1 MLKKVFIIIIII
13 LSFVFYGCSS
23 MPDARNS
30 TVLLYLSHKV
40 EGPIYIPRADSGKE
54 YDKPV
59 DNTKA
64 SKKEKAKADTS
75 KKEDKTTATKTTK
88 TDTKEDKTK
97 TATAKS
103 DTSKTEDKTTT
114 ATAKADT
121 SKKQQEKVDS
131 SKKEDKTTATKT
143 TKTDTKEDKTTA
155 TKTTKTDTK
164 EDKTKTATA
173 KADTSKTEDKTK
185 TTTATAK
192 ADTSKKQQE
201 KVDSSKR
208 NDINYQ
214 YVTNT
219 YNGYQTRVTDGRG
232 EMLILEKPIRF
243 AFEKYNVTSD
253 YNESIKYVADYLKE
267 NTNVRM
273 VVEGH
278 TDRVGPKA
286 FNKGLSSRRSRAVI
300 TKLTR
305 AGIKRDRLISSGVD
319 FRYLEYNLNRL
330 NRRVEFIIIRDDED
344 LANYKEKVE

>member
-23 MPDARNS
+23 TPDTRNS

-88 TDTKEDKTK
+88 TDAKEDKTK
-97 TATAKS
+97 TTTTSKA
-103 DTSKTEDKTTT
+103 DTSKTEDKTKTTT

-131 SKKEDKTTATKT
+131 SKKEDKTTAK
-143 TKTDTKEDKTTA
+143 
-155 TKTTKTDTK
+155 KTTKTDTK

-173 KADTSKTEDKTK
+173 KADTSKTEDKT
-185 TTTATAK
+185 TTTTAK

-278 TDRVGPKA
+278 TDRVGPKE
-286 FNKGLSSRRSRAVI
+286 FNKGLSLKRSRATI

-305 AGIKRDRLISSGVD
+305 NGIKRDRLIPSGVNSR
-319 FRYLEYNLNRL
+319 FLEYNLNRL
-330 NRRVEFIIIRDDED
+330 NRRVEFIIIRSDED
-344 LANYKEKVE
+344 LTNYINKVK

>member
-23 MPDARNS
+23 TPDARNS

-88 TDTKEDKTK
+88 TDTSKDKTK
-97 TATAKS
+97 TTTTSKA

-114 ATAKADT
+114 AATKADT

-143 TKTDTKEDKTTA
+143 TKTDTKEDK
-155 TKTTKTDTK
+155 K
-164 EDKTKTATA
+164 
-173 KADTSKTEDKTK
+173 K

-278 TDRVGPKA
+278 TDRVGPKK
-286 FNKGLSSRRSRAVI
+286 FNEGLSSRRSRAVI

>member
-23 MPDARNS
+23 TPDTRNS

-40 EGPIYIPRADSGKE
+40 EGPLYIPRADSGKE

-64 SKKEKAKADTS
+64 SKKEKTKADTS

-97 TATAKS
+97 TATAKA

-114 ATAKADT
+114 TTAKADT

-143 TKTDTKEDKTTA
+143 TKTDTKEDK
-155 TKTTKTDTK
+155 K
-164 EDKTKTATA
+164 KTATA

-305 AGIKRDRLISSGVD
+305 AGIKKDRLISSGVD

-344 LANYKEKVE
+344 LSNYKEKVK

>member
-64 SKKEKAKADTS
+64 SKKEKTKADTS

-97 TATAKS
+97 TATAKA

-114 ATAKADT
+114 TTAKADT

-131 SKKEDKTTATKT
+131 SK
-143 TKTDTKEDKTTA
+143 KEDKTTA

-192 ADTSKKQQE
+192 ADTSKKQQD

-208 NDINYQ
+208 NDITY
-214 YVTNT
+214 YTTNT

-305 AGIKRDRLISSGVD
+305 AGIKKDRLISSGVD

>member
-23 MPDARNS
+23 TPDTRNS

-88 TDTKEDKTK
+88 TDAKEDKTK
-97 TATAKS
+97 
-103 DTSKTEDKTTT
+103 T

-131 SKKEDKTTATKT
+131 SKKEDKTTAK
-143 TKTDTKEDKTTA
+143 
-155 TKTTKTDTK
+155 KTTKTDTK
-164 EDKTKTATA
+164 EDKTK
-173 KADTSKTEDKTK
+173 
-185 TTTATAK
+185 TATAK

-305 AGIKRDRLISSGVD
+305 AGIKKDRLISSGVD

>member
-30 TVLLYLSHKV
+30 TVLLYVSRNI

-103 DTSKTEDKTTT
+103 DTSKTEDKTT
-114 ATAKADT
+114 
-121 SKKQQEKVDS
+121 
-131 SKKEDKTTATKT
+131 
-143 TKTDTKEDKTTA
+143 A

-164 EDKTKTATA
+164 EDKTKTTTTS
-173 KADTSKTEDKTK
+173 KADTSKTEDKT
-185 TTTATAK
+185 TTTTAK

-208 NDINYQ
+208 NDITY
-214 YVTNT
+214 YTTNT

-243 AFEKYNVTSD
+243 AFEKYNVTSA

-278 TDRVGPKA
+278 TDRVGPKK

-330 NRRVEFIIIRDDED
+330 NRRVEFIIIRSDED
-344 LANYKEKVE
+344 LANYKEKVK

>member
-23 MPDARNS
+23 TPDARNS

-64 SKKEKAKADTS
+64 SKKENAKADTS

-88 TDTKEDKTK
+88 TDTKEDKKK
-97 TATAKS
+97 TATAKA

-143 TKTDTKEDKTTA
+143 TKTDTKEDKT
-155 TKTTKTDTK
+155 
-164 EDKTKTATA
+164 KTATT
-173 KADTSKTEDKTK
+173 KSDTSKTEDK

-192 ADTSKKQQE
+192 ADTSKKQQD
-201 KVDSSKR
+201 KADSSKR

-305 AGIKRDRLISSGVD
+305 AGIKKDRLISSGVD

>member
-23 MPDARNS
+23 TPDARNS
-30 TVLLYLSHKV
+30 TVLLYVSHKV
-40 EGPIYIPRADSGKE
+40 EGPLYIPRADSGKE

-64 SKKEKAKADTS
+64 SKKEDKTTATKTTKTDTSKKEDKTKTTTTSKADTSKTKDKTTTATAKADTS

-97 TATAKS
+97 T
-103 DTSKTEDKTTT
+103 TTT
-114 ATAKADT
+114 
-121 SKKQQEKVDS
+121 S
-131 SKKEDKTTATKT
+131 
-143 TKTDTKEDKTTA
+143 
-155 TKTTKTDTK
+155 
-164 EDKTKTATA
+164 
-173 KADTSKTEDKTK
+173 KADTSKTEDKT
-185 TTTATAK
+185 ATAK
-192 ADTSKKQQE
+192 SDTSKKQQE

-208 NDINYQ
+208 NDITY
-214 YVTNT
+214 YTTNT

-243 AFEKYNVTSD
+243 AFEKYNVTSA

-278 TDRVGPKA
+278 TDRVGPKK
-286 FNKGLSSRRSRAVI
+286 FNKGLSLRRSRAVI

-305 AGIKRDRLISSGVD
+305 AGIKKDRLISSGVD

-330 NRRVEFIIIRDDED
+330 NRRVEFIIIRSDED

>member
-30 TVLLYLSHKV
+30 TVLLYVSRNI

-64 SKKEKAKADTS
+64 S

-103 DTSKTEDKTTT
+103 DISKTEDKTT
-114 ATAKADT
+114 
-121 SKKQQEKVDS
+121 S
-131 SKKEDKTTATKT
+131 
-143 TKTDTKEDKTTA
+143 

-164 EDKTKTATA
+164 EDKTKTTTTS
-173 KADTSKTEDKTK
+173 KADTSKTEDKT
-185 TTTATAK
+185 TTTTAK

-208 NDINYQ
+208 NDITY
-214 YVTNT
+214 YTTNT

-243 AFEKYNVTSD
+243 AFEKYNVTSA

-278 TDRVGPKA
+278 TDRVGPKK
-286 FNKGLSSRRSRAVI
+286 FNKGLSSRRSRAV
-300 TKLTR
+300 TK
-305 AGIKRDRLISSGVD
+305 
-319 FRYLEYNLNRL
+319 
-330 NRRVEFIIIRDDED
+330 
-344 LANYKEKVE
+344 

>member
-97 TATAKS
+97 TA
-103 DTSKTEDKTTT
+103 
-114 ATAKADT
+114 
-121 SKKQQEKVDS
+121 
-131 SKKEDKTTATKT
+131 
-143 TKTDTKEDKTTA
+143 
-155 TKTTKTDTK
+155 
-164 EDKTKTATA
+164 
-173 KADTSKTEDKTK
+173 
-185 TTTATAK
+185 TATAK

>member
-23 MPDARNS
+23 MPDTRNS

-97 TATAKS
+97 TATAK
-103 DTSKTEDKTTT
+103 
-114 ATAKADT
+114 
-121 SKKQQEKVDS
+121 
-131 SKKEDKTTATKT
+131 
-143 TKTDTKEDKTTA
+143 
-155 TKTTKTDTK
+155 
-164 EDKTKTATA
+164 
-173 KADTSKTEDKTK
+173 ADTSKTEDKAK
-185 TTTATAK
+185 TTTTTAK

-305 AGIKRDRLISSGVD
+305 AGIKKDRLISSGVD

>member
-23 MPDARNS
+23 TPDTRNS

-64 SKKEKAKADTS
+64 SKKEKTKADTS

-97 TATAKS
+97 TATAKA

-131 SKKEDKTTATKT
+131 SKKEDKTTAK
-143 TKTDTKEDKTTA
+143 
-155 TKTTKTDTK
+155 KTTKTDTK

-173 KADTSKTEDKTK
+173 EVDTSKTEDKAKTK
-185 TTTATAK
+185 TATAK

-208 NDINYQ
+208 NDITY
-214 YVTNT
+214 YTTNT

-243 AFEKYNVTSD
+243 AFEKYNVTSA

-305 AGIKRDRLISSGVD
+305 AGIKKDRLISSGVD

-330 NRRVEFIIIRDDED
+330 NRRVEFIIIRSDED

>member
-1 MLKKVFIIIIII
+1 MLKKVFIIII
-13 LSFVFYGCSS
+13 LPFAFYSCSS
-23 MPDARNS
+23 IPTTRNS
-30 TVLLYLSHKV
+30 TVVLYLSHNI
-40 EGPIYIPRADSGKE
+40 EGPIYIPRADSGK
-54 YDKPV
+54 KPV

-97 TATAKS
+97 TTTTSKA
-103 DTSKTEDKTTT
+103 DTSKTEDKTKTTT

-143 TKTDTKEDKTTA
+143 TKTDTKEDK
-155 TKTTKTDTK
+155 K
-164 EDKTKTATA
+164 KTATA

-278 TDRVGPKA
+278 TDRVGPKE

-305 AGIKRDRLISSGVD
+305 AGIKKDRLISSGVD

>member
-23 MPDARNS
+23 TPDARNS

-64 SKKEKAKADTS
+64 SEKEKAKADTS

-88 TDTKEDKTK
+88 TEDKTK
-97 TATAKS
+97 T
-103 DTSKTEDKTTT
+103 TT
-114 ATAKADT
+114 AATKADT

-143 TKTDTKEDKTTA
+143 TKTDTKEDK
-155 TKTTKTDTK
+155 K
-164 EDKTKTATA
+164 
-173 KADTSKTEDKTK
+173 K

-305 AGIKRDRLISSGVD
+305 AGIKKDRLISSGVD

-344 LANYKEKVE
+344 LTNYKEKVE

>member
-23 MPDARNS
+23 TPDTRNS

-64 SKKEKAKADTS
+64 SKKENAKVDTS

-97 TATAKS
+97 TATTKA

-114 ATAKADT
+114 TTAKADT

-143 TKTDTKEDKTTA
+143 TKTDTKEDK
-155 TKTTKTDTK
+155 K
-164 EDKTKTATA
+164 KTATA

-278 TDRVGPKA
+278 TDRVGPKK

-305 AGIKRDRLISSGVD
+305 AGIKKDRLISSGVD

>member
-23 MPDARNS
+23 TPDTRNS

-97 TATAKS
+97 TATAKA

-114 ATAKADT
+114 T
-121 SKKQQEKVDS
+121 
-131 SKKEDKTTATKT
+131 
-143 TKTDTKEDKTTA
+143 
-155 TKTTKTDTK
+155 
-164 EDKTKTATA
+164 
-173 KADTSKTEDKTK
+173 
-185 TTTATAK
+185 TAK

-208 NDINYQ
+208 NDITY
-214 YVTNT
+214 YTTNT

-305 AGIKRDRLISSGVD
+305 AGIKKDRLISSGVD

-330 NRRVEFIIIRDDED
+330 NRRVEFIIIRSDED

>member
-23 MPDARNS
+23 TPDARNS

-88 TDTKEDKTK
+88 TDAKEDKTK
-97 TATAKS
+97 TATAKA
-103 DTSKTEDKTTT
+103 DTSKTEDKTKT

-131 SKKEDKTTATKT
+131 SKKEDKTTAKKT
-143 TKTDTKEDKTTA
+143 TKTDTKEDK
-155 TKTTKTDTK
+155 K
-164 EDKTKTATA
+164 KTATA

-208 NDINYQ
+208 NDITY
-214 YVTNT
+214 YTTNT

-278 TDRVGPKA
+278 TDRVGPKK

-305 AGIKRDRLISSGVD
+305 AGIKKDRLISSGVD

>member
-23 MPDARNS
+23 TPDARNS
-30 TVLLYLSHKV
+30 TVLLYVSHKV
-40 EGPIYIPRADSGKE
+40 EGPLYIPRADSGKE

-64 SKKEKAKADTS
+64 SKKE
-75 KKEDKTTATKTTK
+75 DKTTATKTTK
-88 TDTKEDKTK
+88 TDTSKKEDKTK
-97 TATAKS
+97 TTTTSKA
-103 DTSKTEDKTTT
+103 DTSKTKDKTTT

-121 SKKQQEKVDS
+121 SKK
-131 SKKEDKTTATKT
+131 EDKTPATKT
-143 TKTDTKEDKTTA
+143 TKP
-155 TKTTKTDTK
+155 DTK
-164 EDKTKTATA
+164 EDKTKTTTTS
-173 KADTSKTEDKTK
+173 KADTSKTEDKT
-185 TTTATAK
+185 ATAK
-192 ADTSKKQQE
+192 SDTSKKQQE

-208 NDINYQ
+208 NDITY
-214 YVTNT
+214 YTTNT

-243 AFEKYNVTSD
+243 AFEKYNVTSA

-278 TDRVGPKA
+278 TDRVGPKK
-286 FNKGLSSRRSRAVI
+286 FNKGLSLRRSRAVI

-305 AGIKRDRLISSGVD
+305 AGIKKDRLISSGVD
-319 FRYLEYNLNRL
+319 FRYLEYNINRL
-330 NRRVEFIIIRDDED
+330 NRRVDFIIIRSDED
-344 LANYKEKVE
+344 LANYKEKVK

>member
-23 MPDARNS
+23 TPDTRNS

-88 TDTKEDKTK
+88 TDAKEDKTK
-97 TATAKS
+97 TATAKA

-131 SKKEDKTTATKT
+131 SKKEDKTTAKKT
-143 TKTDTKEDKTTA
+143 TKTDTKEDK
-155 TKTTKTDTK
+155 K
-164 EDKTKTATA
+164 
-173 KADTSKTEDKTK
+173 K

-201 KVDSSKR
+201 KADSSKR
-208 NDINYQ
+208 NDITY
-214 YVTNT
+214 YTTNT

-243 AFEKYNVTSD
+243 AFEKYNVTSA

-278 TDRVGPKA
+278 TDRVGPKK

-305 AGIKRDRLISSGVD
+305 AGIKKDRLISSGVD

-330 NRRVEFIIIRDDED
+330 NRRVEFIIIRSDED

>member
-23 MPDARNS
+23 TPDTRNS

-64 SKKEKAKADTS
+64 SKKEKTKADTS

-97 TATAKS
+97 TATAKA
-103 DTSKTEDKTTT
+103 DTSKTEDKTKTTT

-143 TKTDTKEDKTTA
+143 TKTDTKEDKT
-155 TKTTKTDTK
+155 
-164 EDKTKTATA
+164 KTATA

-185 TTTATAK
+185 TTTTTAK

-305 AGIKRDRLISSGVD
+305 AGIKKDRLISSGVD

>member
-23 MPDARNS
+23 TPDTRNS

-64 SKKEKAKADTS
+64 SKKEKTKADTS
-75 KKEDKTTATKTTK
+75 K
-88 TDTKEDKTK
+88 
-97 TATAKS
+97 
-103 DTSKTEDKTTT
+103 
-114 ATAKADT
+114 
-121 SKKQQEKVDS
+121 
-131 SKKEDKTTATKT
+131 
-143 TKTDTKEDKTTA
+143 KEDKTTA

-192 ADTSKKQQE
+192 ADTSKKQQD

-208 NDINYQ
+208 NDITY
-214 YVTNT
+214 YTTNT

-305 AGIKRDRLISSGVD
+305 AGIKKDRLISSGVD

>member
-23 MPDARNS
+23 TPDARNS
-30 TVLLYLSHKV
+30 TVLLYVSHKV
-40 EGPIYIPRADSGKE
+40 EGPLYIPRADSGKE

-97 TATAKS
+97 TTTTSKA
-103 DTSKTEDKTTT
+103 DTSKTKDKTTT

-121 SKKQQEKVDS
+121 

-143 TKTDTKEDKTTA
+143 TKTDTKEDKT
-155 TKTTKTDTK
+155 KTTTTS
-164 EDKTKTATA
+164 

-208 NDINYQ
+208 NDITY
-214 YVTNT
+214 YTTNT

-243 AFEKYNVTSD
+243 AFEKYNVTSA

-278 TDRVGPKA
+278 TDRVGPKK
-286 FNKGLSSRRSRAVI
+286 FNKGLSLRRSRAVI

-305 AGIKRDRLISSGVD
+305 AGIKKDRLISSGVD

-330 NRRVEFIIIRDDED
+330 NRRVEFIIIRSDED
-344 LANYKEKVE
+344 LANYKEKVK

>member
-23 MPDARNS
+23 TPDTRNS

-64 SKKEKAKADTS
+64 SKKEKAKADAS
-75 KKEDKTTATKTTK
+75 KEDKTTATKTTK

-97 TATAKS
+97 TATAKA
-103 DTSKTEDKTTT
+103 DTSKTEDKT

-143 TKTDTKEDKTTA
+143 TKTDTKEDK
-155 TKTTKTDTK
+155 K
-164 EDKTKTATA
+164 KTATA

>member
-97 TATAKS
+97 TATAK
-103 DTSKTEDKTTT
+103 
-114 ATAKADT
+114 
-121 SKKQQEKVDS
+121 
-131 SKKEDKTTATKT
+131 
-143 TKTDTKEDKTTA
+143 
-155 TKTTKTDTK
+155 
-164 EDKTKTATA
+164 
-173 KADTSKTEDKTK
+173 ADTSKTEDK

-305 AGIKRDRLISSGVD
+305 AGIKKDRLISSGVD

>member
-23 MPDARNS
+23 TPDTRNS

-64 SKKEKAKADTS
+64 SKKEKAKADAS
-75 KKEDKTTATKTTK
+75 
-88 TDTKEDKTK
+88 
-97 TATAKS
+97 
-103 DTSKTEDKTTT
+103 
-114 ATAKADT
+114 
-121 SKKQQEKVDS
+121 
-131 SKKEDKTTATKT
+131 
-143 TKTDTKEDKTTA
+143 KEDKTTA

-173 KADTSKTEDKTK
+173 KADTSKTEDKT
-185 TTTATAK
+185 TTATAK
-192 ADTSKKQQE
+192 SDTSKKQQE

>member
-23 MPDARNS
+23 TPDARNS
-30 TVLLYLSHKV
+30 TVLLYVSHKV
-40 EGPIYIPRADSGKE
+40 EGPLYIPRADSGKE

-64 SKKEKAKADTS
+64 SKKEDKTTATKTTKTDTS

-88 TDTKEDKTK
+88 TD
-97 TATAKS
+97 A
-103 DTSKTEDKTTT
+103 
-114 ATAKADT
+114 
-121 SKKQQEKVDS
+121 
-131 SKKEDKTTATKT
+131 
-143 TKTDTKEDKTTA
+143 
-155 TKTTKTDTK
+155 K

-173 KADTSKTEDKTK
+173 KADTSKTEDKT
-185 TTTATAK
+185 TTATAK
-192 ADTSKKQQE
+192 SDTSKKQQE

-208 NDINYQ
+208 NDITY
-214 YVTNT
+214 YTTNT

-243 AFEKYNVTSD
+243 AFEKYNVTSA

-278 TDRVGPKA
+278 TDRVGPKK

-330 NRRVEFIIIRDDED
+330 NRRVEFIIIRSDED
-344 LANYKEKVE
+344 LANYKEKVK

>member
-64 SKKEKAKADTS
+64 SEKEKAKADTS

-88 TDTKEDKTK
+88 TEDKT
-97 TATAKS
+97 
-103 DTSKTEDKTTT
+103 KTTT

-143 TKTDTKEDKTTA
+143 TKTDTKEDK
-155 TKTTKTDTK
+155 K
-164 EDKTKTATA
+164 KTATA

-305 AGIKRDRLISSGVD
+305 AGIKKDRLISSGVD

>member
-64 SKKEKAKADTS
+64 SKKE
-75 KKEDKTTATKTTK
+75 DKTTATKTTK
-88 TDTKEDKTK
+88 TDTKEDKK
-97 TATAKS
+97 
-103 DTSKTEDKTTT
+103 
-114 ATAKADT
+114 
-121 SKKQQEKVDS
+121 
-131 SKKEDKTTATKT
+131 
-143 TKTDTKEDKTTA
+143 
-155 TKTTKTDTK
+155 
-164 EDKTKTATA
+164 
-173 KADTSKTEDKTK
+173 K

-208 NDINYQ
+208 NDITY
-214 YVTNT
+214 YTTNT

-243 AFEKYNVTSD
+243 AFEKYNVTSA

-278 TDRVGPKA
+278 TDRVGPKK

>member
-23 MPDARNS
+23 TPDTRNS

-64 SKKEKAKADTS
+64 SEKEKAKADTS

-88 TDTKEDKTK
+88 TEDKT
-97 TATAKS
+97 
-103 DTSKTEDKTTT
+103 KTTT

-143 TKTDTKEDKTTA
+143 TKTDTKEDK
-155 TKTTKTDTK
+155 K
-164 EDKTKTATA
+164 KTATA

-192 ADTSKKQQE
+192 ADTSKKQQD

-208 NDINYQ
+208 NDITY
-214 YVTNT
+214 YTTNT

-278 TDRVGPKA
+278 TDRVGPKK

-305 AGIKRDRLISSGVD
+305 AGIKKDRLISSGVD

-344 LANYKEKVE
+344 LTNYKEKVE

>member
-23 MPDARNS
+23 TPDARNS
-30 TVLLYLSHKV
+30 TVLLYVSRNIEV
-40 EGPIYIPRADSGKE
+40 PIYIPRADSGKE

-97 TATAKS
+97 TTTTSKADTSKTEDKTTATKTTKTDTKEDKTKTTTTSKA

-131 SKKEDKTTATKT
+131 SK
-143 TKTDTKEDKTTA
+143 
-155 TKTTKTDTK
+155 
-164 EDKTKTATA
+164 
-173 KADTSKTEDKTK
+173 
-185 TTTATAK
+185 
-192 ADTSKKQQE
+192 
-201 KVDSSKR
+201 R
-208 NDINYQ
+208 NDITY
-214 YVTNT
+214 YTTNT

-243 AFEKYNVTSD
+243 AFEKYNVTSA

-278 TDRVGPKA
+278 TDRVGPKK

-344 LANYKEKVE
+344 LTNYKEKVK

>member
-23 MPDARNS
+23 TPDTRNS

-64 SKKEKAKADTS
+64 SKKEKAKADAS
-75 KKEDKTTATKTTK
+75 KEDKTTATKTTK
-88 TDTKEDKTK
+88 TDTKEDKK
-97 TATAKS
+97 
-103 DTSKTEDKTTT
+103 
-114 ATAKADT
+114 
-121 SKKQQEKVDS
+121 
-131 SKKEDKTTATKT
+131 
-143 TKTDTKEDKTTA
+143 
-155 TKTTKTDTK
+155 
-164 EDKTKTATA
+164 KTATA

>member
-23 MPDARNS
+23 TPDTRNS

-97 TATAKS
+97 TATAKA
-103 DTSKTEDKTTT
+103 DTSKTEDKT

-131 SKKEDKTTATKT
+131 SKKEDKTTATET
-143 TKTDTKEDKTTA
+143 NKTDTKEDK
-155 TKTTKTDTK
+155 K
-164 EDKTKTATA
+164 KTATA
-173 KADTSKTEDKTK
+173 EADTSKTEDKTK

-192 ADTSKKQQE
+192 ADTSKKQQD
-201 KVDSSKR
+201 KADSSKR

-305 AGIKRDRLISSGVD
+305 AGIKKDRLISSGVD

>member
-23 MPDARNS
+23 TPDTRNS

-64 SKKEKAKADTS
+64 SKKE
-75 KKEDKTTATKTTK
+75 DKTTATKTTK
-88 TDTKEDKTK
+88 TDTKEDKKK
-97 TATAKS
+97 TATAKA

-114 ATAKADT
+114 ATT
-121 SKKQQEKVDS
+121 KVDS
-131 SKKEDKTTATKT
+131 SKKEDKTTAK
-143 TKTDTKEDKTTA
+143 
-155 TKTTKTDTK
+155 KTTKTDTK

-173 KADTSKTEDKTK
+173 KADTSKTEDKT
-185 TTTATAK
+185 TTTTAK

-305 AGIKRDRLISSGVD
+305 AGIKKDRLISSGVD

>member
-23 MPDARNS
+23 TPDARNS
-30 TVLLYLSHKV
+30 TVLLYVSHKV
-40 EGPIYIPRADSGKE
+40 EGPLYIPRADSGKE

-64 SKKEKAKADTS
+64 SKKEDKTTATKTTKTDTSKKEDKTKTTTTSKADTSKTKDKTTTATAKADTS

-97 TATAKS
+97 T
-103 DTSKTEDKTTT
+103 TTT
-114 ATAKADT
+114 
-121 SKKQQEKVDS
+121 S
-131 SKKEDKTTATKT
+131 
-143 TKTDTKEDKTTA
+143 
-155 TKTTKTDTK
+155 
-164 EDKTKTATA
+164 

-208 NDINYQ
+208 NDITY
-214 YVTNT
+214 YTTNT

-243 AFEKYNVTSD
+243 AFEKYNVTSA

-278 TDRVGPKA
+278 TDRVGPKK
-286 FNKGLSSRRSRAVI
+286 FNKGLSLRRSRAVI

-330 NRRVEFIIIRDDED
+330 NRRVEFIIIRSDED

>member
-23 MPDARNS
+23 TPDTRNS

-97 TATAKS
+97 TATAK
-103 DTSKTEDKTTT
+103 
-114 ATAKADT
+114 
-121 SKKQQEKVDS
+121 
-131 SKKEDKTTATKT
+131 
-143 TKTDTKEDKTTA
+143 
-155 TKTTKTDTK
+155 
-164 EDKTKTATA
+164 
-173 KADTSKTEDKTK
+173 ADTSKTEDKTK
-185 TTTATAK
+185 TTTTTAK
-192 ADTSKKQQE
+192 ADTSKKQQD

-278 TDRVGPKA
+278 TDRVGPKK

-330 NRRVEFIIIRDDED
+330 NRRVEFIIIRSDED